1 MARWAGSTKKRHSGK
16 RQYGLY
22 DMAQTRGWNTENALA
37 WGSCVTCHSS
47 RLFIVWHTGTNTPW
61 RKPARTHT
69 HFVFLHD
76 CFTIEQTGECL
87 KCSFRLTGGVPA
99 VVVQSEAQWA
109 RIPEIQVRIPSRA
122 MGTFFSLIPS
132 ALSFVFLWRVDTPRP
147 TQRRSLQML
156 GVAVPQ
162 IGVGVFHAWLFHDR
176 ADGWV
181 SEVFVST
188 DGRRACR
195 RGAIGSTMGA
205 YPRDTGSNP
214 VEGNGHF
221 FPSYRQL
228 YLSSFS
234 DTPRPTQRRSLQ
246 MLGVAVPQIGV
257 GVFHAWLFHDRA
269 DGWVSEVFVS
279 TDGRRACRRGAIGS
293 TTVDSI
299 SYVRNFEQLLSQARL
314 R

>member
-1 MARWAGSTKKRHSGK
+1 MHAH
-16 RQYGLY
+16 
-22 DMAQTRGWNTENALA
+22 
-37 WGSCVTCHSS
+37 
-47 RLFIVWHTGTNTPW
+47 
-61 RKPARTHT
+61 THT
-69 HFVFLHD
+69 H
-76 CFTIEQTGECL
+76 TT
-87 KCSFRLTGGVPA
+87 
-99 VVVQSEAQWA
+99 
-109 RIPEIQVRIPSRA
+109 
-122 MGTFFSLIPS
+122 
-132 ALSFVFLWRVDTPRP
+132 
-147 TQRRSLQML
+147 
-156 GVAVPQ
+156 
-162 IGVGVFHAWLFHDR
+162 
-176 ADGWV
+176 DGWV

-214 VEGNGHF
+214 VEGNF
-221 FPSYRQL
+221 FPSHRQL

-293 TTVDSI
+293 TMGAYPRDIGSNPVEGNGHFFPSHRQLYLSSFSDTHTHTHTHTHTARIWGDSTEQHFH
-299 SYVRNFEQLLSQARL
+299 SSQSRNWPLSQTPAVYNKL
-314 R
+314 SCVQ